1 MADLRVTIRCL
12 CDGAISRL
20 IVLLFLFVVVLAL
33 VFKEVAFTLG
43 VSGGADGVFVSSGAV
58 AQRSGSG

>member
-1 MADLRVTIRCL
+1 
-12 CDGAISRL
+12 
-20 IVLLFLFVVVLAL
+20 VLLFLFVVVLAL